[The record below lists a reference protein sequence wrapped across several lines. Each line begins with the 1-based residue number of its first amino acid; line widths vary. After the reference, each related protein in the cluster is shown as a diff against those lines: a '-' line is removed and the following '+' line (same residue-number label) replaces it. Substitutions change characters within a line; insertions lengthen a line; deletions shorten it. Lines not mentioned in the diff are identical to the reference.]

1 MDDFVSRSYHII
13 VMEGNSSTKSPSKWL
28 PSELGPYNASTYAA
42 GQPYITAVLS
52 SYIQNISIGDKN
64 VYRLSNESIAY
75 VNVALKSSTEYLVFQ
90 RAFLS
95 EVRFL
100 IFFSTALFITSHFYT
115 PPLASYV
122 NPPVFGSLRL

>member
-90 RAFLS
+90 RAYIS

-100 IFFSTALFITSHFYT
+100 IFFFNCIIH
-115 PPLASYV
+115 YV
-122 NPPVFGSLRL
+122 PFLYAPVSFLC